1 MKNGKKATR
10 EQRKLM
16 EQWGFDAHDWFVTK
30 DTSTEMHIVHQYSD
44 KTTRIIPKG
53 RFNQW
58 IEMRKEMLRGAKN
71 DESMDKTGTYCQ

>member
-30 DTSTEMHIVHQYSD
+30 DTPSEMHIVHRHSD
-44 KTTRIIPKG
+44 KTTRVIPKG
-53 RFNQW
+53 
-58 IEMRKEMLRGAKN
+58 
-71 DESMDKTGTYCQ
+71 